1 MPISTPP
8 EPAPSDARRSSGR
21 VSLDADVLR
30 GDYLCQWYEGDDGS
44 VLAERARAGSAR
56 TAVRWALARSARVQ
70 ILTGAGEL
78 LWAGT
83 APRPASFSGSWV
95 DDGEV
100 VGRLPVPAAVRPRS
114 RRS

>member
-1 MPISTPP
+1 MAG
-8 EPAPSDARRSSGR
+8 ERGSGV

-30 GDYLCQWYEGDDGS
+30 GDYLCQWYDGDDGT

-56 TAVRWALARSARVQ
+56 TAVRWGQARSSRVQ

-83 APRPASFSGSWV
+83 APRPEAFAASWV

-114 RRS
+114 RRSLS